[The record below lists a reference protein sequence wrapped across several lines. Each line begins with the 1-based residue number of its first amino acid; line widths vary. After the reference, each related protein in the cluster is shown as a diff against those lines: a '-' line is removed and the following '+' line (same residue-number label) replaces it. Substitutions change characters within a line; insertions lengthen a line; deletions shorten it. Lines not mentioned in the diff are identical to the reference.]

1 MHALCVHGECTD
13 ADSCLVQVDT
23 IFMLAAT
30 VYITQLLFYTWAL
43 ADQQA
48 KKWPLLGY
56 TMLPVL
62 LLQHGDT
69 SW

>member
-1 MHALCVHGECTD
+1 MHDNAW
-13 ADSCLVQVDT
+13 LVQVDT

-69 SW
+69 AW

>member
-1 MHALCVHGECTD
+1 MT
-13 ADSCLVQVDT
+13 LVSMQVDT
-23 IFMLAAT
+23 IFLLAAT

-62 LLQHGDT
+62 LLQHGDAA
-69 SW
+69 W